1 MKKILKKII
10 IFMRLQKVS
19 YKIFDL
25 YSYFFRF
32 VTVSRD
38 GITYA
43 LDLQESVDR
52 GIFLL
57 GWEPLTINW
66 LNSNLKSGDKVI
78 EVGANVGAHSLIISN
93 LIGPEGLLYAFEPT
107 NYAYSKLKTNFSLNP
122 DLIKNTQLIQLF
134 VSDKDNAKSNS
145 KIRSS
150 WIVNKSDDLADEMD
164 ENFDGSIVNLDNFF
178 EDLDSLKLLKIDVD
192 GFDFKVLQGAEMLIS
207 NLKPIVFIELGEK
220 DLQKN
225 GDSVEDIINFF
236 HKLEYSGMLESGE
249 QILSYGQVLD
259 LMENR
264 THINGIFTYKKL

>member
-10 IFMRLQKVS
+10 IFMRLQTVA

-66 LNSNLKSGDKVI
+66 LNSNLKSGDRVI

-93 LIGPEGLLYAFEPT
+93 LIGPKGLLYAFEPT
-107 NYAYSKLKTNFSLNP
+107 NYAYSKLKTNFNLNP

>member
-10 IFMRLQKVS
+10 IFMRLQTVA

-93 LIGPEGLLYAFEPT
+93 LIGPKGLLYAFEPT
-107 NYAYSKLKTNFSLNP
+107 NYAYSKLKTNFNLNP